1 MSITRM
7 YRVLVAVAFAVV
19 GVCAVPGVA
28 QEADHWENLIIPQ
41 HRVVLPPIRESSV
54 RIESVDVA
62 VSIAEQVATTTVA
75 IVLRNPSGRQQESQL
90 LMPVP
95 DGAVVRQFRL
105 EGLPNEGIARVLT
118 REEARRIYESIV
130 RRTRDPGL
138 IEFVGLNLIKS
149 SVFPVPANG
158 TQKMELVYEQV
169 LTADGSRVEYVLP
182 RSESLERSGVKWS
195 MRATISSSRVI
206 GTVYSPSHDLATER
220 LADGSV
226 RVTVPASSAN
236 DPGAFR
242 LSYVMA
248 AADGFSASLIAY
260 PDPRV
265 GTSGNGGYFML
276 LLGVPTEVGRPV
288 MKREITIV
296 LDRSGSMRGLKLE
309 QAKNAALQ
317 ILGALDEGEYFNIV
331 DYSDTIESFSSVAVE
346 KTDESLKQA
355 ERYIN
360 GLAAVGGTNIHDAL
374 VLALSAAPAEGT
386 LPLVLFLTDGLAT
399 VGVQGERDIREAA
412 RKANTHSRRIFSF
425 GVGFDVNSPLL
436 SALATNSRGVPT
448 FVMPDE
454 DIEVKV
460 GQVFKRLRGPVLAM
474 PKLEFLPAKNGI
486 RPMTAPPIAREIMPG
501 SLNDIFEGEQV
512 VVLGQYLDT
521 DDKFGFH
528 VGEGKE
534 TMLVHLTGTRADG
547 REAAFNATFDLTKAS
562 VKHSYVP
569 RIWAMRKIGTLI
581 DEIRQSGADG
591 GEPSKELV
599 DEVIRLSTEFGILT
613 EYTAF
618 LAAEENEFLGQ
629 FVDRPAM
636 DAPASV
642 VEDFARLELRSRI
655 SERSGG
661 RGISQEAN
669 SRSQREAGKLNAYNS
684 MRFSA
689 PSGGRG
695 AGGVQTMEE
704 TRFVSVRQNA
714 DQTMYRRGDRW
725 VDAQLLDQVD
735 AEPERVIE
743 FASDEYFEL
752 AEQLARDGRQSV
764 LAVTGDIYLLFEGQR
779 VLIRQG
785 EP

>member
-7 YRVLVAVAFAVV
+7 YRVLVAVVFAVV
-19 GVCAVPGVA
+19 GVCGVPGVA
-28 QEADHWENLIIPQ
+28 QEAEHWENLVIPQ

-54 RIESVDVA
+54 RIESVAVDVRI
-62 VSIAEQVATTTVA
+62 VEQVATTTVA

-118 REEARRIYESIV
+118 LEEARRIYESIV

-158 TQKMELVYEQV
+158 TQRMELVYEQV
-169 LTADGSRVEYVLP
+169 LPADGSRVEYVLP

-195 MRATISSSRVI
+195 MSATIKSSRVI
-206 GTVYSPSHDLATER
+206 GTVYSPSHDLVTER
-220 LADGSV
+220 RADGSV
-226 RVTVPASSAN
+226 RVTVPESSAN

-242 LSYVMA
+242 LSFVMA

-260 PDPRV
+260 PDSRV
-265 GTSGNGGYFML
+265 GSSGNGGYFML
-276 LLGVPTEVGRPV
+276 LLGVPSEADRPV
-288 MKREITIV
+288 MKREITLV
-296 LDRSGSMRGLKLE
+296 LDRSGSMRGQKLE

-317 ILGALDEGEYFNIV
+317 IVGALGEGEYFNII

-346 KTDESLKQA
+346 KTDESLKRA
-355 ERYIN
+355 ERYIE

-374 VLALSAAPAEGT
+374 VLALSAEPAEGV
-386 LPLVLFLTDGLAT
+386 LPMVLFLTDGLAT
-399 VGVQGERDIREAA
+399 VGVRGERDIREAA
-412 RKANTHSRRIFSF
+412 RKANRYSRRIFSF

-474 PKLEFLPAKNGI
+474 PKLRFPFPFRGRCPSGEQRVG
-486 RPMTAPPIAREIMPG
+486 EVMPG

-512 VVLGQYLDT
+512 VVLGQYA
-521 DDKFGFH
+521 
-528 VGEGKE
+528 EGSKS
-534 TMLVHLTGTRADG
+534 LFVKLTGKRVGDETAVF
-547 REAAFNATFDLTKAS
+547 EMNFDLTKAT
-562 VKHSYVP
+562 VQHSYVP

-591 GEPSKELV
+591 GEPSTELV

-618 LAAEENEFLGQ
+618 LAAEENEFLARRFSGL
-629 FVDRPAM
+629 PA
-636 DAPASV
+636 ASMPLRE
-642 VEDFARLELRSRI
+642 VEAVARDEGPTRGPH
-655 SERSGG
+655 GG
-661 RGISQEAN
+661 GGGGVSQEAN
-669 SRSQREAGKLNAYNS
+669 AGGQRAAQKLNARNL
-684 MRFSA
+684 MVVPGLAR
-689 PSGGRG
+689 GRG
-695 AGGVQTMEE
+695 GAQTMEE

-743 FASDEYFEL
+743 FASDAYFEL

-764 LAVTGDIYLLFEGQR
+764 LAVVADIYLLFEGQR

-785 EP
+785 GP